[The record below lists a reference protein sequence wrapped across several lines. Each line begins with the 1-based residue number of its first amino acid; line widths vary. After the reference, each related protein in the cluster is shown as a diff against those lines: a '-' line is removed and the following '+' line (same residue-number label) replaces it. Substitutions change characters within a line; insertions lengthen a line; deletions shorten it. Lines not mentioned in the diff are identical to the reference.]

1 VVLKPAECT
10 PFAALAVAACFV
22 DAGVPAGVL
31 SVGTG
36 HGDEIGDALV
46 ADRRIRK
53 LSFTG
58 STEVGERISRHAGV
72 KKLSLELGA
81 SCPVVILPDA
91 DLEQAASAVAAGGYA
106 NAGQVCTSVQRVVS
120 HPAVLGEFL
129 DALVPKVE
137 AIQTGDPALPDTAMG
152 TLIST
157 AEAKRVQHAIA
168 EAVAGGARVL
178 TGGERDGSIL
188 APTVVVGVD
197 PASPFSQNELFG
209 PAVAVSAA
217 TDWESAI
224 AQVNGTRYGLS
235 AGIFT
240 TDVVGAVR
248 AIREVDAGSIH
259 INWTPLWR
267 ADLMPYGGLKGSGIG
282 KEGPRWAVAEMT
294 EEKTVV
300 LHGRPWAAEPAEGEQ
315 R

>member
-1 VVLKPAECT
+1 
-10 PFAALAVAACFV
+10 VAACFV
-22 DAGVPAGVL
+22 DAGLPAGVL
-31 SVGTG
+31 SVVTG
-36 HGDEIGDALV
+36 HGDEIGDRLV
-46 ADRRIRK
+46 GDPRIRK
-53 LSFTG
+53 ISFTG
-58 STEVGERISRHAGV
+58 STAVGDRISRHAGV

-106 NAGQVCTSVQRVVS
+106 NAGQVCISVQRVVS
-120 HPAVLGEFL
+120 HPAVLGDFL

-137 AIQTGDPALPDTAMG
+137 AIQTGDPAASDTAMG

-157 AEAKRVQHAIA
+157 AEAKRVEHAIA
-168 EAVAGGARVL
+168 EAVADGARVL
-178 TGGERDGSIL
+178 TGGARDGSIV
-188 APTVVVGVD
+188 APTVVADVD

-209 PAVAVSAA
+209 PAVGVSAA

-248 AIREVDAGSIH
+248 AIREVDAGNIH

-267 ADLMPYGGLKGSGIG
+267 ADLMPYGGLKGSGVG

-300 LHGRPWAAEPAEGEQ
+300 LHGRPWTPEPVKVEP
-315 R
+315 